1 MTEIVAHRGSRINR
15 PENTLAAFEEAVRVG
30 ADGIELDI
38 HLSKDGEV
46 VVIHDETVD
55 RTTDGCGR
63 ISQMTVADLRELD
76 AGAWFDVAFAGQKIP
91 TLLEVFE
98 LLEEKEFKGC
108 LNIELKTGKEPYPGM
123 EQKVKD
129 LLDKRNWPFE
139 VMYSSFSLWALL
151 RMHRLDP
158 VAEVAYLVKKS
169 HFLVF
174 VGRFMP
180 WITSLHLSHK
190 WYFHHLFHSSKHLR
204 LWTVNDERVMKKA
217 FRSNVRAIITDKPET
232 AIRLRN
238 QKKVS

>member
-98 LLEEKEFKGC
+98 LLEEMGFKGC
-108 LNIELKTGKEPYPGM
+108 KCIF
-123 EQKVKD
+123 
-129 LLDKRNWPFE
+129 WPVDSTAPMGNNLCHNLYF
-139 VMYSSFSLWALL
+139 SSFPTSY
-151 RMHRLDP
+151 HIF
-158 VAEVAYLVKKS
+158 KS
-169 HFLVF
+169 
-174 VGRFMP
+174 
-180 WITSLHLSHK
+180 
-190 WYFHHLFHSSKHLR
+190 
-204 LWTVNDERVMKKA
+204 
-217 FRSNVRAIITDKPET
+217 
-232 AIRLRN
+232 
-238 QKKVS
+238 